1 MRTLLVELEEQ
12 DIHFLDAVIEGYD
25 GVATLLRDYQLIDG
39 KSYFKLLLPSGFDEE
54 VEQLLKELREYAAI
68 GEVREALP

>member
-25 GVATLLRDYQLIDG
+25 GIATLLRDYQLIDG
-39 KSYFKLLLPSGFDEE
+39 RTHFRLLVPSGFEHE
-54 VEQLLKELREYAAI
+54 VEQLLGELKEYAAI
-68 GEVREALP
+68 GAIREDIP